1 MCNFFAFIKWLL
13 PVLRLTVAMVGDS
26 LRLAEKKILLSRVCT
41 VVHYAVLEAIHAV
54 YGLDDLCQGRPSKV
68 NDCLKAKA
76 TNFGCV
82 KAKD

>member
-1 MCNFFAFIKWLL
+1 
-13 PVLRLTVAMVGDS
+13 MVGDS
-26 LRLAEKKILLSRVCT
+26 LRLAEKNTAITRM
-41 VVHYAVLEAIHAV
+41 HYAVLEAIHAV

-76 TNFGCV
+76 TNFGF